1 MNTGP
6 RINDYIRASKV
17 RLIDSEGEFLGI
29 VSLEEAREEA
39 ARRGLDLVEVAADAR
54 PPVCKILDYGK
65 LRFEERKKKALMKK
79 KQKSLDT
86 KELQFRLKIGD
97 HDYQVKLR
105 QAENF
110 LRQGHRLRVVV
121 RFKGREIGHQ
131 NMGVDL
137 VNKILADLSALGKP
151 EAVTKS
157 EGRRMLVVVVPLA
170 KKAGQQEKK
179 PSSSP
184 EKPAPPQVAPEKAG
198 SEKPSPE
205 VSSGGPSSEASP
217 SADAPASKP

>member
-1 MNTGP
+1 MNAGP
-6 RINDYIRASKV
+6 RINDHIRAAKV

-110 LRQGHRLRVVV
+110 LKQGHRLRVVV

-170 KKAGQQEKK
+170 KKASQQEKI
-179 PSSSP
+179 SP
-184 EKPAPPQVAPEKAG
+184 EKPVPPHAAP
-198 SEKPSPE
+198 
-205 VSSGGPSSEASP
+205 GG
-217 SADAPASKP
+217 